1 MRERAVPR
9 GSSGAEGTSTGSLV
23 RMGKMLGVLTMA
35 LIVIT
40 LFAVLGE
47 SLPDDSA
54 LRGLSDSIRGVGRGI
69 GKSFGG
75 GYGMLPGSGG

>member
-1 MRERAVPR
+1 MPREQKAPDRVVW
-9 GSSGAEGTSTGSLV
+9 SD
-23 RMGKMLGVLTMA
+23 MGKMLGVLTMA

-54 LRGLSDSIRGVGRGI
+54 LGGLSDSIRGVGRGI